1 MGESEVIKVCNCHLL
16 KTCPNGMVHEGDDWS
31 SRKYTVVITVED
43 GRKCWVTPDGMAH
56 YSVAD
61 ARDRLARMAYTPD
74 PVLGGEG

>member
-16 KTCPNGMVHEGDDWS
+16 AKCPNDMLYEGDE
-31 SRKYTVVITVED
+31 RYTIVIALED

-56 YSVAD
+56 YNVAD
-61 ARDRLARMAYTPD
+61 ARDRLARMAYSPD